1 MAQLMSLRFNRLE
14 FPVRV
19 ATKVIISSRVMI
31 LCITMV
37 LLLPASPAL
46 AQSEAGSSGIQGV
59 VMDTD
64 SKPIPGA
71 KVSIQNTGTGY
82 ARSVVAD
89 SQGKYRA
96 LVMPVGIYNVSAEGS
111 AGTAHLEG
119 IPLAVGTVRN
129 VSLILTRSVDTTSGS
144 ILSGQEATLER
155 QDSASGI
162 SFALRAVM
170 DLPLRGRNF
179 PEFVKLAP
187 AVIQE
192 GDRLGLVISGQRA
205 INSNV
210 AVDGTDFN
218 DALQGNQRGGN
229 ESVFFFPEIAVR
241 EFQVVRSGLTVEVG
255 RTNAGFVNVVT
266 KSGNNSWHGEAFYLN
281 RNRRLTSPDA
291 FDNSLDNR
299 QNHIGGSVG
308 GPLRRDRAFFFL
320 GVEQNYLRVPFIV
333 KFAPVPAGVTVPAE
347 LGSLEGEHIGSNNPT
362 AVFGRTD
369 YALNTRDSLNISY
382 AYSRQRGE
390 NFNRELGPDQAATT
404 NFMRTGSSH
413 GLRAS
418 LTSVIGNDL
427 VNELKGQ
434 AATDD
439 RGEEVNLEAPQI
451 TIGGFGAIGGDPSR
465 PRAYD
470 ATRYELADNLSK
482 NYGSHQIRSGVD
494 VNVNDLFQQRVTNIQ
509 GRYDFKSLAD
519 YIARKIDRY
528 RQTLPR
534 QANTVLALTGFQKE
548 LAFYLQDRFAVHE
561 RLTLTA
567 GLRWEGQWNP
577 QPNDPNPALV
587 ETTLIPSDLAQW
599 QPRFG
604 LAWAPTDS
612 GRTVVRLSAGLFDAR
627 TPGTLFQRIFAENGL
642 AAISLDS
649 KTDKSLLGFLTFP
662 QALASVPAGV
672 KTALPAAVG
681 IMPDFRNPRSF
692 QTAGT
697 LEHLLPNGIAF
708 SAGYIH
714 NSTWNLQ
721 RRLDRNLFAP
731 TISAAGMPIFPKER
745 PNTSIGKYS
754 VSESSAHSSY
764 DAFVLAVASST
775 AKRLNFQANYTLGRT
790 LDDDSNERSFNKEL
804 AMNPFDLSIERGYS
818 KQDVRHTFSL
828 LSWVDLPRQFTFSAV
843 VLTHSGFP
851 YTPIVGYDVQNDG
864 NDYNDRAI
872 INGHVVD
879 RNSYREDSFFNLD
892 LRVVKAFRLTEESH
906 VDFMAEAF
914 NVTRARNRNFGV
926 DSFSNFGTPDSPSST
941 AGQPLFA
948 PGPGQFGGPRQL
960 QLGVRFIF

>member
-1 MAQLMSLRFNRLE
+1 MAQLRRDVSSRLGFSVTIAYKVTIFFKWMSLLLMM
-14 FPVRV
+14 
-19 ATKVIISSRVMI
+19 VMF
-31 LCITMV
+31 
-37 LLLPASPAL
+37 LPAGRAL

-82 ARSVVAD
+82 SRNVVAD
-89 SQGKYRA
+89 SSGKYTA
-96 LVMPVGIYNVSAEGS
+96 MVMPVGTYNVSAEGS
-111 AGTAHLEG
+111 AGSARLEG
-119 IPLAVGTVRN
+119 IPLAVGTVRSIN
-129 VSLILTRSVDTTSGS
+129 LILTRSVETRPNSVFS
-144 ILSGQEATLER
+144 AQQATLET
-155 QDSASGI
+155 QDAASGS
-162 SFALRAVM
+162 SFGLRVVT
-170 DLPLRGRNF
+170 DLPIRGRNF

-187 AVIQE
+187 AVLQE
-192 GDRLGLVISGQRA
+192 SDRLGLVISGQRA

-210 AVDGTDFN
+210 AIDGTDFN

-241 EFQVVRSGLTVEVG
+241 EFQVVRSGLSVEVG

-266 KSGNNSWHGEAFYLN
+266 KSGNNNWHGEAFYLN

-291 FDNSLDNR
+291 FDHSLDNR
-299 QNHIGGSVG
+299 QNHVGGSVA
-308 GPLRRDRAFFFL
+308 GPIKRDQAFFFL
-320 GVEQNYLRVPFIV
+320 GVEQNYLRLPFV
-333 KFAPVPAGVTVPAE
+333 VEFAPAPAGVTVPAE
-347 LGSLEGEHIGSNNPT
+347 LKALEGEHAGTNNPT
-362 AVFGRTD
+362 SVFAKTD
-369 YALNTRDSLNISY
+369 YALSSRDTLNVSY
-382 AYSRQRGE
+382 AYSRQKGE

-404 NFMRTGSSH
+404 NFMRTGNSH

-418 LTSVIGNDL
+418 LASVISNDL
-427 VNELKGQ
+427 INEIKGQ
-434 AATDD
+434 VATDD
-439 RGEEVNLEAPQI
+439 RGEEPNVEVPQI
-451 TIGGFGAIGGDPSR
+451 VIAGFGAIGGDPSR
-465 PRAYD
+465 PRAYNT
-470 ATRYELADNLSK
+470 TRYELADNVSK
-482 NYGSHQIRSGVD
+482 NHGYHQFRAGAD
-494 VNVNDLFQQRVTNIQ
+494 LNVNDLFQQRVTNIQ
-509 GRYDFKSLAD
+509 GRYDFKSLSD

-528 RQTLPR
+528 RQTLPGA
-534 QANTVLALTGFQKE
+534 QTTVLALTGLQKE
-548 LAFYLQDRFAVHE
+548 LAFYLQDRFSVHE

-577 QPNDPNPALV
+577 QPSNPNAALP
-587 ETTLIPSDLAQW
+587 ETTMIPNDLAQW
-599 QPRFG
+599 QPRVG
-604 LAWAPTDS
+604 LAWAPT
-612 GRTVVRLSAGLFDAR
+612 GTTRTVVRLSAGLFDAR
-627 TPGTLFQRIFAENGL
+627 TPATLFQRISTENGL
-642 AAISLDS
+642 AAVSLDS
-649 KTDKSLLGFLTFP
+649 KTDKTLLGFLTFP
-662 QALASVPAGV
+662 QALTSVPGGV

-697 LEHLLPNGIAF
+697 IERLLGNGIVI

-731 TISAAGMPIFPKER
+731 TISGVGMPIFPKER

-764 DAFVLAVASST
+764 DAFVLTVASSM
-775 AKRLNFQANYTLGRT
+775 ARRVNFQANYTLGRT

-818 KQDVRHTFSL
+818 KQDVRQALNFV
-828 LSWVDLPRQFTFSAV
+828 SWVDLPREFTFSAV

-851 YTPIVGYDVQNDG
+851 YTPIVGYDIQNDG

-872 INGHVVD
+872 ISGHVVD
-879 RNSYREDSFFNLD
+879 RNSYRESSFFNLD
-892 LRVVKAFRLTEESH
+892 LRFVKAFRVTEETH
-906 VDFMAEAF
+906 IDVMAEAF
-914 NVTRARNRNFGV
+914 NVTRARNKNFGV
-926 DSFSNFGTPDSPSST
+926 DSFSSYGTPDSPTST
-941 AGQPLFA
+941 AGEPLFA